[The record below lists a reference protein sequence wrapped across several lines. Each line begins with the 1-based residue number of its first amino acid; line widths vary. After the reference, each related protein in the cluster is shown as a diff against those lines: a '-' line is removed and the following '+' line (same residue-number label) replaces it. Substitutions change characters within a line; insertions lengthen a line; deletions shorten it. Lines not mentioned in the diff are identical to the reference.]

1 MMHRLLLAQ
10 DFEQRAMRL
19 KTIPELEG
27 LLSEACRTM
36 GFRFFALMHHVDTV
50 EGPGP
55 SLRLHNY
62 PRTFS
67 NWFDENRY
75 GRLDPVHRACHRTTR
90 GFRWAHVG
98 AMISIGRTD
107 LEIFERAR
115 LEGIGTGFT
124 VPAHVPGESRGS
136 CSFAV
141 SDDDEIPDQWLPVAQ
156 LIGACA
162 FEKARALTLP
172 GGPEGGPLRLTARQR
187 DCVIWA
193 ARGKTDWEIS
203 QILGLSKE
211 TVRQHLKQARERYGI
226 QRRSQLAV
234 RALFDGIIS
243 FGDVLDS

>member
-1 MMHRLLLAQ
+1 MLAQ
-10 DFEQRAMRL
+10 KFEQRAIQLR
-19 KTIPELEG
+19 TIADLED
-27 LLSEACRTM
+27 LLGEACSTM
-36 GFRFFALMHHVDTV
+36 GFRFFALMHHVDTA

-62 PRTFS
+62 PRAFS
-67 NWFDENRY
+67 NWFDENRF

-90 GFRWAHVG
+90 GFRWAHVPD
-98 AMISIGRTD
+98 MISIGRTD

-115 LEGIGTGFT
+115 REGIGNGFT
-124 VPAHVPGESRGS
+124 VPAHIPGESRGS

-141 SDDDEIPDQWLPVAQ
+141 ADTDEVPDDWLQVAQ
-156 LIGACA
+156 LIGTCA
-162 FEKARALTLP
+162 FEAARSMVLP
-172 GGPEGGPLRLTARQR
+172 SGPEGGPLRLTARQR

-226 QRRSQLAV
+226 QKRSQLAV
-234 RALFDGIIS
+234 RALYDGIIS